1 MTFSLSA
8 VSERRLSTVAEPLR
22 AIVYAVAADF
32 PVMVVCG
39 HRGQV
44 EQDEAVRL
52 GRSKTPWPKSK
63 HNSSPSLA
71 VDVAP
76 VVMKDGKE
84 TIDWRNRERLAYFG
98 GYVMRVAEE
107 LGLKVRWGGDWNA
120 NRDPKDDGWDMVHF
134 ELVSE

>member
-1 MTFSLSA
+1 MTCHPKIQQLMTK
-8 VSERRLSTVAEPLR
+8 VSENFPIII
-22 AIVYAVAADF
+22 IV
-32 PVMVVCG
+32 G
-39 HRGQV
+39 HRGQAD
-44 EQDEAVRL
+44 QDKAFAEKK
-52 GRSKTPWPKSK
+52 SKLRWPKSK
-63 HNSSPSLA
+63 HNSNPSLA

-84 TIDWRNRERLAYFG
+84 TIDWSNRERLAYFG